1 MMRLPTPASFKDA
14 AVASPDGPAP
24 TMMTPLKYVAA
35 CWESI
40 EATTSSAF
48 RIWFCRIRRPRD
60 PNFAH
65 DSSSSVSI
73 TRGAILMDHS
83 PSWWIYLHVADGCLT
98 DDSIAPSPLPQCFW
112 SPFTWCCRRWCKYN
126 DNNLRLSC
134 VYLRSILLHPYIDNY
149 LISQIDDNVA
159 LGLSM
164 WWEFDSDESTWQV
177 STLEE
182 EIVETKN
189 YNLLKV
195 KDIWLYIF
203 LSIYGS
209 TATRAAW
216 DDAPTKC

>member
-1 MMRLPTPASFKDA
+1 
-14 AVASPDGPAP
+14 
-24 TMMTPLKYVAA
+24 
-35 CWESI
+35 
-40 EATTSSAF
+40 
-48 RIWFCRIRRPRD
+48 
-60 PNFAH
+60 
-65 DSSSSVSI
+65 
-73 TRGAILMDHS
+73 
-83 PSWWIYLHVADGCLT
+83 
-98 DDSIAPSPLPQCFW
+98 
-112 SPFTWCCRRWCKYN
+112 
-126 DNNLRLSC
+126 
-134 VYLRSILLHPYIDNY
+134 
-149 LISQIDDNVA
+149 
-159 LGLSM
+159 M